1 MNKRSSYTRSALLLT
16 IVFLASAIISAQKEQ
31 QVAGKGLNAVNVK
44 LARYGGMQF
53 GGSGMSSFRTTNDKG
68 EFNFGVV
75 PAGSYHLTVSLP
87 KEPAG
92 PANPAATSA
101 KEKHEMSKS
110 IIQNIKAREGNPA
123 AADLKEC
130 LITLKGGV
138 GGTIRVGWNF
148 ETEKAFDP
156 SPNATAKTGGKISL
170 SEDKIDVRSDGHN
183 PLSGTVVRS
192 KSNIT
197 NN

>member
-1 MNKRSSYTRSALLLT
+1 MNKHVSYISSAFLLT
-16 IVFLASAIISAQKEQ
+16 IVFLASAVISAQKDSP
-31 QVAGKGLNAVNVK
+31 VAGRGLNAVNVK

-53 GGSGMSSFRTTNDKG
+53 GGGMTSFRTTSDKG

-92 PANPAATSA
+92 PANPAAGSA

-110 IIQNIKAREGNPA
+110 IIQNIKAREANPSDV
-123 AADLKEC
+123 DLKEC
-130 LITLKGGV
+130 LITVKGGV
-138 GGTIRVGWNF
+138 GGTIKVGWNF

-156 SPNATAKTGGKISL
+156 SPNLTAKTGGKISL
-170 SEDKIDVRSDGHN
+170 SEDKIDIRSDGHS